1 MIKIKMCGLSR
12 PEDIAAANE
21 ILPDFIGFIF
31 AKKSRRYV
39 TPEKAAEL
47 KALLDPRIRAA
58 GVFVREDPQQIA
70 KLLADGTIDIAQ
82 LHGGEN
88 EEEIAALRRLTDKP
102 VIKAFRIDGPDDLKA
117 AEQSSADFILLD
129 SGAGGTGT
137 SFDWSLLEG
146 FSRPYFLAGGLD
158 AEKAVLA
165 VTKLNP
171 YALDVS
177 SGIETDG
184 SKDPDKMK
192 AFAQAVRQAER
203 MAK

>member
-39 TPEKAAEL
+39 AQEKAAVL
-47 KALLDPRIRAA
+47 KALLDPRIRAV

-82 LHGGEN
+82 LHGGES
-88 EEEIAALRRLTDKP
+88 EDEIAVLRSLTDKP
-102 VIKAFRIDGPDDLKA
+102 LIKAFRIDGPDDLKA

-158 AEKAVLA
+158 AEKAALA

-177 SGIETDG
+177 SGIETEG
-184 SKDPDKMK
+184 LKDPDKMK

>member
-1 MIKIKMCGLSR
+1 M
-12 PEDIAAANE
+12 
-21 ILPDFIGFIF
+21 
-31 AKKSRRYV
+31 
-39 TPEKAAEL
+39 
-47 KALLDPRIRAA
+47 
-58 GVFVREDPQQIA
+58 
-70 KLLADGTIDIAQ
+70 
-82 LHGGEN
+82 
-88 EEEIAALRRLTDKP
+88 LRSLTDKP
-102 VIKAFRIDGPDDLKA
+102 IIKAFRIDGPDDLKA

-158 AEKAVLA
+158 AEKAALA

-177 SGIETDG
+177 SGIETEG
-184 SKDPDKMK
+184 LKDPDKMK